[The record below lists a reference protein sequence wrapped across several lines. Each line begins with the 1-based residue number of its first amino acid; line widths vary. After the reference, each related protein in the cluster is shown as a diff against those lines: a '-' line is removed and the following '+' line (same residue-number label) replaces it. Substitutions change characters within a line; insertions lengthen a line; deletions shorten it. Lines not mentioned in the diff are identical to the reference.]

1 LRCGVC
7 VQSLVHNYHIVRES
21 VVHGTWS
28 GACPFTR
35 RFSRLAATVSGPENG
50 RTFARIL
57 EPCARASGHDNMDLH
72 CSLISNDSDVE
83 LLDCLRRGEEAW
95 AFLTVHEGYIGMLGP
110 LRRVVCCVTWDYVRR
125 VYRKPQLLLSRALF
139 GWSLMR
145 CYLEFLSKR
154 NGNKLFLH

>member
-1 LRCGVC
+1 M
-7 VQSLVHNYHIVRES
+7 
-21 VVHGTWS
+21 VHGTWS

-95 AFLTVHEGYIGMLGP
+95 AFLTVHE
-110 LRRVVCCVTWDYVRR
+110 V
-125 VYRKPQLLLSRALF
+125 VYRYAGTLKEGGLVCNLGLRAK
-139 GWSLMR
+139 SLKKTTTVIIEGVIW
-145 CYLEFLSKR
+145 L
-154 NGNKLFLH
+154 KLD

>member
-1 LRCGVC
+1 
-7 VQSLVHNYHIVRES
+7 

-95 AFLTVHEGYIGMLGP
+95 AFLTVHE
-110 LRRVVCCVTWDYVRR
+110 V
-125 VYRKPQLLLSRALF
+125 VYRYAGTLKEGGLVCNLGLRAK
-139 GWSLMR
+139 SL
-145 CYLEFLSKR
+145 
-154 NGNKLFLH
+154 